1 MVSVR
6 SSRSDC
12 VTGIFCHFTLT
23 YTITSPALGSG
34 LKVGDQILSVDG
46 HSLRSVT
53 HREAL
58 QTLRASGD
66 RVKLEIFDENTELEQ
81 FDQLTE
87 SIDEVDHDK
96 VVVVLPRAVIF
107 SHFLTL
113 KFRLFHRNRKWSTRG
128 MMRPWSQLEM

>member
-1 MVSVR
+1 MNSTR
-6 SSRSDC
+6 
-12 VTGIFCHFTLT
+12 T
-23 YTITSPALGSG
+23 YTITSPALESG

-66 RVKLEIFDENTELEQ
+66 RVKLEIFDENSELEQ

-87 SIDEVDHDK
+87 SIDEIDHDK
-96 VVVVLPRAVIF
+96 VVVILPEAVAL
-107 SHFLTL
+107 SHFY
-113 KFRLFHRNRKWSTRG
+113 
-128 MMRPWSQLEM
+128 